1 MPLVQAKSVVDG
13 SAINVIDVLKSENE
27 IPAYQRDYVWQKK
40 QIVQLWE
47 DLIEHFKRY
56 NHNEELINL
65 EGYFIGAI
73 VVIAKDATEPLEIV
87 DGQQRLT
94 ALSTIAATLYTAI

>member
-13 SAINVIDVLKSENE
+13 SAVNVIDVLKSENE

-56 NHNEELINL
+56 NHNEELIDPEPN
-65 EGYFIGAI
+65 AI
-73 VVIAKDATEPLEIV
+73 MPSMSVTAGVSH
-87 DGQQRLT
+87 RL
-94 ALSTIAATLYTAI
+94 IDHCGD